1 MKIFRICSQQFEN
14 VRIQVY
20 GDEVCEKTSYG
31 DKVARTLLLTQ
42 LCTKWGEHNVLK
54 VESFVPTMLSLLF

>member
-1 MKIFRICSQQFEN
+1 MRIFRICSKQFEN

-31 DKVARTLLLTQ
+31 DKVVRTLLLIQ
-42 LCTKWGEHNVLK
+42 LCTKCGEYNVLK